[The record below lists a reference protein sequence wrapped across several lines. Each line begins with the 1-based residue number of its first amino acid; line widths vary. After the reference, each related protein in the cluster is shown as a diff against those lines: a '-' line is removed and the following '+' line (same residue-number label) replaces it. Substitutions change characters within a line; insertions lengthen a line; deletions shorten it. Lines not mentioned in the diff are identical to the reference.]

1 VTTSSHITVATPRA
15 LRPALLLVA
24 LWLLWRGHD
33 DPGGGFISS
42 LVAASAIAL
51 THLLTP
57 PDEQRLEVAG
67 RTVGIGLAL
76 AAATAAAPLL
86 FGAELLASTKV
97 TILGLEL
104 ATSLVF
110 DVGVL
115 LVVVGAVELTIVAV
129 LRHGSEVADTR
140 PTIDGEVQT

>member
-1 VTTSSHITVATPRA
+1 
-15 LRPALLLVA
+15 
-24 LWLLWRGHD
+24 
-33 DPGGGFISS
+33 
-42 LVAASAIAL
+42 
-51 THLLTP
+51 
-57 PDEQRLEVAG
+57 
-67 RTVGIGLAL
+67 
-76 AAATAAAPLL
+76 
-86 FGAELLASTKV
+86 V